1 MRAEVILKSRP
12 SNLGSVVL
20 DPDCEFLRA
29 ETGLCFMALFSKGG
43 ANSPSLRTLG
53 PVRLLHLSDCGG
65 LAMFVSG

>member
-29 ETGLCFMALFSKGG
+29 ETGLCLTALLSK
-43 ANSPSLRTLG
+43 
-53 PVRLLHLSDCGG
+53 
-65 LAMFVSG
+65 